1 MLNKAYAKWG
11 LLLVGSTVAALQ
23 FGSCITQWLVDTAI
37 LNWVD

>member
-1 MLNKAYAKWG
+1 MRGKAYAKWG

-23 FGSCITQWLVDTAI
+23 LSCIAQWLVDTML